1 MAETRPAGEQLRFLS
16 ANTGEHVLD
25 TYMEAAEIGG
35 RALSD
40 LLDDL
45 FDPATVVH
53 SVQKILSL
61 DTTQQQATYNLEQA
75 CSQTQ
80 VQAS

>member
-1 MAETRPAGEQLRFLS
+1 MAETRPTGEQLRFLS

-35 RALSD
+35 RTLSD

-45 FDPATVVH
+45 FDPANSGTFR
-53 SVQKILSL
+53 SENFEFRYNAAKSL
-61 DTTQQQATYNLEQA
+61 HF
-75 CSQTQ
+75 S
-80 VQAS
+80 